1 VHEGRQADR
10 AAEDRAGE
18 VEGPDDLLSRRSTR
32 ITRRD
37 ATGRPIA
44 WEGDD
49 PPGVHDARPRNRRP
63 RVHPPP
69 RDLDKLLEA
78 LRIRVRR

>member
-1 VHEGRQADR
+1 V
-10 AAEDRAGE
+10 
-18 VEGPDDLLSRRSTR
+18 SRRRTR

-49 PPGVHDARPRNRRP
+49 PPGAHVPARP
-63 RVHPPP
+63 RVHQPP
-69 RDLDKLLEA
+69 RISDLDKRLAKLG
-78 LRIRVRR
+78 IVNRRR